1 MQQRARH
8 PGSLLL
14 HRAGRP
20 VARAFACACL
30 LLAMALAPRVAI
42 CGDQAVLR
50 IGVADALSGQFAVDS
65 PSIGRAAQIAVAQI
79 NDRGGVR
86 GMRVVLEEMD
96 DQCNRV
102 KAAEVARRLAAKR
115 VAAVFGHTC
124 TDAMEGALPVYAK
137 AGIVAISPSVTKDDM
152 GDAKLNPWFFRTIN
166 PLREEARVAAEFAKD
181 KLRVHRAA
189 FLHDGTTFG
198 RDFAMGV
205 RDQLEKMGVATVL
218 CDKLNPVSL
227 DFSAA
232 VRSLVRSGADTLF
245 IGAYKEVCER
255 ILTLLE
261 ANRATVNV
269 VGPDVLH
276 NVATVGAIKLKDV
289 KVYAVFTDLTRS
301 RSLGSSLAEL
311 HRNWYGTLPEPY
323 FFSAYAAMQALLG
336 ALEAA
341 ESLTPGDIAK
351 SLREGT
357 WKTPLGRIGFDENG
371 NPTGVET
378 TVYRFR
384 EGRFEKCW

>member
-1 MQQRARH
+1 
-8 PGSLLL
+8 
-14 HRAGRP
+14 
-20 VARAFACACL
+20 
-30 LLAMALAPRVAI
+30 
-42 CGDQAVLR
+42 
-50 IGVADALSGQFAVDS
+50 
-65 PSIGRAAQIAVAQI
+65 
-79 NDRGGVR
+79 
-86 GMRVVLEEMD
+86 
-96 DQCNRV
+96 
-102 KAAEVARRLAAKR
+102 
-115 VAAVFGHTC
+115 
-124 TDAMEGALPVYAK
+124 
-137 AGIVAISPSVTKDDM
+137 M